1 MVNKLVS
8 KKEKVKF
15 DAKTRQL
22 ISRLWN
28 ESIRQYR
35 WVVALTIY
43 FMVLAA
49 SGEAMTIKML
59 QPIIDKIFVEQRHD
73 MLVPI
78 SILILTI
85 FLVKSVASYGQDCL
99 IQLIGLRIVC
109 DMQRKFFNHLSVMD
123 HNFFHN
129 NPSGSLVSRFTV
141 DTVMMKNAV
150 SSSLTNLFKDALSV
164 IFLVILMFMQDVKLA
179 AIILFIFPIAF
190 YPIIYLGR
198 KMRKV
203 TANTQQHMGFLTT
216 ILEQIFQ
223 GISVV
228 KSYAMEK
235 YEQSRVNET
244 VETIFKLNYKASRTR
259 SASSPIMEF
268 LGGVAIVVVV
278 TYGGTRVMNG
288 ETTPGTFFAFLGAL
302 ITAYRPMKSIA
313 KLNLNVQ
320 EGLAGAQRLYEIID
334 TPTQIENSPSAR
346 ELVLKDSN
354 IKFDDVT
361 FNYDD
366 GTEAITNMS
375 FDIKS
380 GTTCALVG
388 PSGAG
393 KSTVLSLL
401 LRFYDCSKG
410 SILIDGQDIRD
421 LTLESLRKNISLV
434 SQDVTLF
441 DNTVRNNILYGKPG
455 ASDEEVIKA
464 AQTAAAHDFIM
475 ELPEGY
481 DTIVGERGMKLSGGQ
496 RQRLSIARAMLK
508 NAPILLLD
516 EATSA
521 LDTESE
527 RKVQAA
533 IDALMKNR
541 TTLAI
546 AHRLSTIINADV
558 IHVID
563 KGALV
568 ESGTHD
574 ELIAKDGAY
583 AKLYQLQFNK
593 QES

>member
-1 MVNKLVS
+1 MS
-8 KKEKVKF
+8 KKQKVKF
-15 DAKTRQL
+15 DAQTRHL
-22 ISRLWN
+22 IGRLWD

-59 QPIIDKIFVEQRHD
+59 QPIIDKIFVEHRHD

-78 SILILTI
+78 SVLILTI
-85 FLVKSVASYGQDCL
+85 FLVKSIASYGQDCL

-109 DMQRKFFNHLSVMD
+109 DMQRRFFDHLSIMD
-123 HNFFHN
+123 HNFFHK

-150 SSSLTNLFKDALSV
+150 SSSLTNLFKDTLSV
-164 IFLVILMFMQDVKLA
+164 VFLVILMFMQDVKLA

-278 TYGGTRVMNG
+278 TYGGTRVMSG

-334 TPTQIENSPSAR
+334 TPTQIEDAPNAKAL
-346 ELVLKDSN
+346 ELKDSN
-354 IKFDDVT
+354 IKFEDVT
-361 FNYDD
+361 FCYDD
-366 GTEAITNMS
+366 GTEAISDMS
-375 FDIKS
+375 FNINS

-410 SILIDGQDIRD
+410 SILIDGQDIRE

-441 DNTVRNNILYGKPG
+441 DNSVRNNILYGKPD
-455 ASDEEVIKA
+455 ASEEEVIEA
-464 AQTAAAHDFIM
+464 AKTAAAHDFIM

-563 KGALV
+563 KGRLV
-568 ESGTHD
+568 ESGTHE
-574 ELIAKDGAY
+574 ELLAKNGAY

-593 QES
+593 QEN

>member
-1 MVNKLVS
+1 VS
-8 KKEKVKF
+8 KKQKVKF
-15 DAKTRQL
+15 DAQTRHL
-22 ISRLWN
+22 IGRLWD

-59 QPIIDKIFVEQRHD
+59 QPIIDKIFVEHRHD

-78 SILILTI
+78 SVLILTI
-85 FLVKSVASYGQDCL
+85 FLVKSIASYGQDCL

-109 DMQRKFFNHLSVMD
+109 DMQRRFFDHLSIMD
-123 HNFFHN
+123 HNFFHK

-150 SSSLTNLFKDALSV
+150 SSSLTNLFKDTLSV
-164 IFLVILMFMQDVKLA
+164 VFLVILMFMQDVKLA

-278 TYGGTRVMNG
+278 TYGGTRVMSG

-334 TPTQIENSPSAR
+334 TPTQIEDAPNAKAL
-346 ELVLKDSN
+346 ELKDSN
-354 IKFDDVT
+354 IKFEDVT
-361 FNYDD
+361 FCYDD
-366 GTEAITNMS
+366 GTEAISDMS
-375 FDIKS
+375 FNINS

-410 SILIDGQDIRD
+410 SILIDGQDIRE

-441 DNTVRNNILYGKPG
+441 DNSVRNNILYGKPD
-455 ASDEEVIKA
+455 ASEEEVIEA
-464 AQTAAAHDFIM
+464 AKTAAAHDFIM

-563 KGALV
+563 KGRLV
-568 ESGTHD
+568 ESGTHE
-574 ELIAKDGAY
+574 ELLAKNGAY

-593 QES
+593 QEN